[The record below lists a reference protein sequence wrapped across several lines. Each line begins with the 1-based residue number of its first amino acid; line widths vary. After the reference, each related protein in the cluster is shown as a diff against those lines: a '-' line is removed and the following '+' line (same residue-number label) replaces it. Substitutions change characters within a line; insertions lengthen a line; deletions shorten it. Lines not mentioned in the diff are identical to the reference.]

1 MYSIEIGYVPD
12 VSVVGHVS
20 GNTKREVRE
29 QFVAWKLSRG
39 IRLNDGNY
47 FLCW

>member
-1 MYSIEIGYVPD
+1 MYYVEIGYVPD
-12 VSVVGHVS
+12 LSVIGHLS
-20 GNTKREVRE
+20 GSNKKEVRE
-29 QFVAWKLSRG
+29 KFVAWKLNRG